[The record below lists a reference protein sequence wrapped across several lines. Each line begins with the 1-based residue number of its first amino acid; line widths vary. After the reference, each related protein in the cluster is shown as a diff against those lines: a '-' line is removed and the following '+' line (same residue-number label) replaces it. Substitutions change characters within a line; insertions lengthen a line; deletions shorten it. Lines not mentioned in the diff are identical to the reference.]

1 MFFLFL
7 HYLCS
12 SSVVSVGGEQSRV
25 NFYPQTGRT
34 HQLRVHAASPDGMD
48 APIVGDTLYGRKAQR
63 LYLHAESLSL
73 VHPVTHEV
81 LSLTCKPDF

>member
-1 MFFLFL
+1 MAGTVEGSTSIL
-7 HYLCS
+7 
-12 SSVVSVGGEQSRV
+12 RR
-25 NFYPQTGRT
+25 GRT

-81 LSLTCKPDF
+81 LSLTCKPDFEPYRKVI